1 MMDTRDIAGKISA
14 VSWGLFLI
22 WVGITFLLK
31 LGPEL
36 GMLGVGLII
45 LGAQA
50 ARKYFQLGLE
60 IFWVAIGILFL
71 VGGFSRYTGIELP
84 RDYLFPSI
92 LIIAGLALLISMF
105 RNKQK

>member
-1 MMDTRDIAGKISA
+1 MDTRDVAGRISA

-22 WVGITFLLK
+22 WLGVTFLLK

-36 GMLGVGLII
+36 GMLGVGVII

-60 IFWVAIGILFL
+60 IFWVAIGGLF
-71 VGGFSRYTGIELP
+71 VIGGFSHYTGIELP
-84 RDYLFPSI
+84 QDYLFPAI
-92 LIIAGLALLISMF
+92 LIIAGLALLFSMF
-105 RNKQK
+105 RSKHS